1 MNRNVDTCLRL
12 RMNKPYRASPYSLS
26 GAGTRE
32 AQRSH
37 PVWEKKGGGIL
48 NNNQTYVKD
57 QTTSTKAR

>member
-1 MNRNVDTCLRL
+1 
-12 RMNKPYRASPYSLS
+12 MNKPYRASPYSLS